1 MQNRQKKLKEARR
14 VAQEDI
20 EQYKTELEDNFEK
33 RKIAEYGEE
42 EDQAEKEAET
52 QEEITRIEN
61 EYEENKENVIEYLI
75 GQVMNVNLEI
85 PKVVRGDF
93 ESA

>member
-52 QEEITRIEN
+52 QEEITRIES

>member
-52 QEEITRIEN
+52 QEEITRIES

-75 GQVMNVNLEI
+75 GKVMNVNLEI